1 MRHVL
6 SSKKNLYIILFLHYF
21 SSTAASHARLLK
33 KIKNRNRPL
42 FSVTTTRKTE
52 KHLKKKIAV
61 AYLRAKDGGKLQDG
75 AGPYW

>member
-6 SSKKNLYIILFLHYF
+6 SSKKNLYIILVLHYF

-42 FSVTTTRKTE
+42 FSVTTTRKTK
-52 KHLKKKIAV
+52 KHLAV